1 MARANHLVVSLVAL
15 TAALAGTVAGLGPA
29 HAANEL
35 ERSFWLKGPG
45 YSGNP
50 PPCESVLEEI
60 AGRFVAKETR
70 FWNSKLFIVNFR
82 DVREIALRPWQPSS
96 IPRRYCT
103 AHVVL
108 SDDTVRT
115 MNFSVIE
122 DGALAS
128 MGQGVEFCV
137 IGLDRNW
144 AFNPAC
150 KMAMP

>member
-1 MARANHLVVSLVAL
+1 MSRAKSLSIWLFAL
-15 TAALAGTVAGLGPA
+15 LAAAAVAGPGYG
-29 HAANEL
+29 ANEL
-35 ERSFWLKGPG
+35 QRNFWLKGPH

-82 DVREIALRPWQPSS
+82 DVREIALRPWLPNS

-103 AHVVL
+103 AQVVL
-108 SDDTVRT
+108 SDDKVRT

-128 MGQGVEFCV
+128 MGEGVEFCV